1 MLKSASFGLEIITTQ
16 QTTMVCNKMKNIQ
29 EQLKNI
35 KPQPK
40 VEEKVLAVRI
50 RKYNP
55 KTKRYDILESDWKA
69 PKEEKGK

>member
-1 MLKSASFGLEIITTQ
+1 MGCSKI
-16 QTTMVCNKMKNIQ
+16 KNIQ

>member
-1 MLKSASFGLEIITTQ
+1 
-16 QTTMVCNKMKNIQ
+16 MKNIQ

-50 RKYNP
+50 RKYNF
-55 KTKRYDILESDWKA
+55 KTKRYDIIESDWKA

>member
-50 RKYNP
+50 RKYNF
-55 KTKRYDILESDWKA
+55 KTKRYDIIESDWKA